1 MSERDRKELTPEFRR
16 ALDALPGEKEPSAEL
31 EDRTAAALRQRGL
44 IASRWGA
51 ARRSPAWMPWV
62 GVAAALAI
70 FAAGTALGHRLG
82 SSSAV
87 VVLAPA
93 PGGDAR
99 ATAAFVQ
106 RTGSAHAAAIVRMAE
121 ALESAE
127 PQDVELARE
136 VSLAALRASLDALTR
151 LDPSDPT
158 PALLLAQVQPIEA
171 SSVIRGP
178 ADEPWVVWF

>member
-1 MSERDRKELTPEFRR
+1 MSERDQNGLTPEFRR
-16 ALDALPGEKEPSAEL
+16 ALDALPREKEPSAEL

-44 IASRWGA
+44 IASRWSA
-51 ARRSPAWMPWV
+51 PRRRPAWQPWL
-62 GVAAALAI
+62 GVAAALLI

-93 PGGDAR
+93 GDDAR
-99 ATAAFVQ
+99 ETAAFVQ
-106 RTGSAHAAAIVRMAE
+106 RTGSAHAAAIVQLAA

-127 PQDVELARE
+127 ARDVQLARE
-136 VSLAALRASLDALTR
+136 VSLAALRASLEALTR

-158 PALLLAQVQPIEA
+158 PSLLLAQVQPIEA
-171 SSVIRGP
+171 SSVFRGP

>member
-1 MSERDRKELTPEFRR
+1 MSERDQNELTPEFRR
-16 ALDALPGEKEPSAEL
+16 ALDALPREREPSAEL
-31 EDRTAAALRQRGL
+31 EDRTVAALRQRGL
-44 IASRWGA
+44 IASRWSA
-51 ARRSPAWMPWV
+51 PRRRPAWSAWL

-70 FAAGTALGHRLG
+70 FAAGTALGHRME

-93 PGGDAR
+93 PDGDAR
-99 ATAAFVQ
+99 ETAAFVQ
-106 RTGSAHAAAIVRMAE
+106 RTGSAHAAAIVRLAE

-127 PQDVELARE
+127 PQDVELARD
-136 VSLAALRASLDALTR
+136 VSLAALRASLEALTR
-151 LDPSDPT
+151 LDPNDPT

-171 SSVIRGP
+171 SSVFRGP